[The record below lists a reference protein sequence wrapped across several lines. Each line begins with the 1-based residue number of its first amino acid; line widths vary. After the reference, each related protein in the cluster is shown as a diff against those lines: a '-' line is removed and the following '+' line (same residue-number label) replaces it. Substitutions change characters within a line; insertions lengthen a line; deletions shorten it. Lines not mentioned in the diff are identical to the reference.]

1 MFKVDR
7 TVIST
12 VQLED
17 SDKDDISYW
26 LSKSPLER
34 LIALEILR
42 QQFYQYDPLSARLQ
56 RVLSTIEPA

>member
-12 VQLED
+12 VPLED
-17 SDKDDISYW
+17 SDKDDLTYW

-56 RVLSTIEPA
+56 RVFSTIDPA